1 MKNIYLC
8 LFLFSLTSF
17 SQTGMMG
24 GGMRGQRPSG
34 PPPGNQF
41 EQKDSSATK
50 MSVEEQLSFLK
61 EHLNLDELQDLLVRE
76 ELIEEEKK
84 RTTSFNP
91 NTSPEELKGKMEA
104 EKKKKEEKFKKILS
118 EEQFR
123 KWKELET
130 NSPKGSKF
138 RKQNIMTVF
147 QENVSDLNL
156 TEAQKKAIDNFTDP
170 EQIDAS
176 EPFDPQKKEKEF
188 EEFLKSTLDKK
199 QYKIWKKILKK
210 HSLE

>member
-1 MKNIYLC
+1 
-8 LFLFSLTSF
+8 
-17 SQTGMMG
+17 MMG

-34 PPPGNQF
+34 PPSGNQF

-61 EHLNLDELQDLLVRE
+61 EHLNLDELQELLVRE

-156 TEAQKKAIDNFTDP
+156 TEVQKKAIDNFTDP
-170 EQIDAS
+170 EQIDTS
-176 EPFDPQKKEKEF
+176 ESFDPQKKEKEF

>member
-34 PPPGNQF
+34 PPPENQF

-61 EHLNLDELQDLLVRE
+61 EHLNLDELQELLVRE

-176 EPFDPQKKEKEF
+176 ESFDPQKKEKEF

>member
-34 PPPGNQF
+34 PPSGNQF

-61 EHLNLDELQDLLVRE
+61 EHLNLDELQELLVRE

-156 TEAQKKAIDNFTDP
+156 TEVQKKAIDNFTDP
-170 EQIDAS
+170 EQIDTS
-176 EPFDPQKKEKEF
+176 ESFDPQKKEKEF